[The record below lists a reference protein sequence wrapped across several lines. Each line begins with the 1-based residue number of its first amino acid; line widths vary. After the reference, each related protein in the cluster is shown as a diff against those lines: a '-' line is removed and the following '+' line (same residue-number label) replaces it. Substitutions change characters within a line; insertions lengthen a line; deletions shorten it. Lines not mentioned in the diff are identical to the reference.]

1 MDKRTKSEGS
11 EGNVA
16 RLQANPELKPVMKVI
31 KLGDHWLYVQNDIS
45 VGWLEFYPKVV
56 SSGER
61 GTEVKIHPENQRD
74 FFLKSGLHIR
84 SVIRMA
90 LPAPV
95 AVNRDIIRRGIGD
108 DVGPAL

>member
-11 EGNVA
+11 EGNVE

-61 GTEVKIHPENQRD
+61 GTEVKIHPENQEG
-74 FFLKSGLHIR
+74 FLPQVWIAHPKRNTDG
-84 SVIRMA
+84 
-90 LPAPV
+90 APRTCCSQSR
-95 AVNRDIIRRGIGD
+95 NHQEGD
-108 DVGPAL
+108 R